1 MSARRSSAQVWRWP
15 AVLAVLTVSGLFAAL
30 LGQSG
35 VWLPLSWLLLAIPLL
50 VIARCLPL
58 WRRFRPR

>member
-1 MSARRSSAQVWRWP
+1 MSARRSPAQVWRWP
-15 AVLAVLTVSGLFAAL
+15 VVLAAVTVSGLFSAL

-35 VWLPLSWLLLAIPLL
+35 VWLALSWLLLAAPLL

-58 WRRFRPR
+58 WRHFRPR

>member
-1 MSARRSSAQVWRWP
+1 
-15 AVLAVLTVSGLFAAL
+15 VLAVLTVSGLFSAL

-50 VIARCLPL
+50 VIVRCLPL
-58 WRRFRPR
+58 WLRFRPR

>member
-15 AVLAVLTVSGLFAAL
+15 VVLALLTVSGLFSAL

-35 VWLPLSWLLLAIPLL
+35 VWLPLSWLLLGIPLF
-50 VIARCLPL
+50 VIVWCLPL